1 MPQICHFKTTQ
12 NDWEFSRI
20 FGMANI
26 KTKNIHMKRSFLFSL
41 LTVIIFSSCHYL
53 GGKRVHGNGN
63 IVTRDHTVGQFQR
76 VDVSGAI
83 DVYIKQDSSQQPVK
97 VETDENLQDLI
108 EIRES
113 NGVLYI
119 SPVDHYNL
127 DPTRQLKV
135 YVAAPLFKGFG
146 VSGASRLYSENKL
159 TSSETVDIDLSG
171 ASEMKLEIKAPR
183 INSEVTGASS
193 VELKG
198 ETKDFNANGSGA
210 SNYKCFDLM
219 TENTT
224 VDISG
229 ACSADVFASVKID
242 VQASGASE
250 VKYRGAAA
258 VTQDVSGAS
267 GVKKV
272 D

>member
-1 MPQICHFKTTQ
+1 
-12 NDWEFSRI
+12 
-20 FGMANI
+20 
-26 KTKNIHMKRSFLFSL
+26 MKGSFLLFL
-41 LTVIIFSSCHYL
+41 LALFTFSSCHYF
-53 GGKRVHGNGN
+53 GGKRIGGNGN
-63 IVTRDHTVGQFQR
+63 VITRDHSVGSFQR
-76 VDVSGAI
+76 VEVSGAL
-83 DVYIKQDSSQQPVK
+83 DVYLKQDSTQQPVK

-108 EIRES
+108 EVRES

-127 DPTRQLKV
+127 DPTRLKI
-135 YVAAPLFKGFG
+135 YVAAPQFKGLG
-146 VSGASRLYSENKL
+146 VSGASHIYGENKL
-159 TSSETVDIDLSG
+159 ISSESFDIDLSG

-193 VELKG
+193 VELRG

-210 SNYKCFDLM
+210 SSYKCFDLM

-229 ACSADVFASVKID
+229 ACSADIFASVKLN

-258 VTQDVSGAS
+258 ITQDISGAS
-267 GVKKV
+267 GIKKV

>member
-1 MPQICHFKTTQ
+1 M
-12 NDWEFSRI
+12 
-20 FGMANI
+20 
-26 KTKNIHMKRSFLFSL
+26 FSL
-41 LTVIIFSSCHYL
+41 FTVFIFSSCHYL

-63 IVTRDHTVGQFQR
+63 IVSRDHTVGQFQR
-76 VDVSGAI
+76 VEVSGAM
-83 DVYIKQDSSQQPVK
+83 DVYLRQDSTQQPVK
-97 VETDENLQDLI
+97 VETDQNLQDLI

-127 DPTRQLKV
+127 DPTKQLKI
-135 YVAAPLFKGFG
+135 YVAAPLFKGLG
-146 VSGASRLYSENKL
+146 VSGASRLYSENRL
-159 TSSETVDIDLSG
+159 TSSEALDIDLSG
-171 ASEMKLEIKAPR
+171 ASEIKLDIKAPR
-183 INSEVTGASS
+183 VNSGISGASS
-193 VELKG
+193 AVLTG

-229 ACSADVFASVKID
+229 ACSADVFASVKLD
-242 VQASGASE
+242 VQASGASG

-258 VTQDVSGAS
+258 ITQDLSGAS
-267 GVKKV
+267 SIKKV

>member
-1 MPQICHFKTTQ
+1 
-12 NDWEFSRI
+12 
-20 FGMANI
+20 
-26 KTKNIHMKRSFLFSL
+26 MKRSFLLSL
-41 LTVIIFSSCHYL
+41 FAVLIFSSCHYL
-53 GGKRVHGNGN
+53 GGKRVNGNGN

-76 VDVSGAI
+76 VEVSGAM

-108 EIRES
+108 EIKES

-119 SPVDHYNL
+119 SPVDNYNL
-127 DPTRQLKV
+127 DPSKQLKV
-135 YVAAPLFKGFG
+135 YVTAPLFKGFG

-159 TSSETVDIDLSG
+159 KSTETLDIDLSG
-171 ASEMKLEIKAPR
+171 ASEIKLDLKAPR
-183 INSEVTGASS
+183 VNSEISGASS
-193 VELKG
+193 AVLTG

-210 SNYKCFDLM
+210 SNYKCFDLSA
-219 TENTT
+219 ENTT

-229 ACSADVFASVKID
+229 ASSADVYASVKLD

-258 VTQDVSGAS
+258 LTQDLSGAS
-267 GVKKV
+267 GIRKV

>member
-1 MPQICHFKTTQ
+1 
-12 NDWEFSRI
+12 
-20 FGMANI
+20 
-26 KTKNIHMKRSFLFSL
+26 MKRSFLFSL
-41 LTVIIFSSCHYL
+41 FAVLILSSCHYL
-53 GGKRVHGNGN
+53 GGKRVNGNGN

-76 VDVSGAI
+76 VEVSGAM
-83 DVYIKQDSSQQPVK
+83 DVYVKQDSTQQPVK

-119 SPVDHYNL
+119 SPVDNYNL
-127 DPTRQLKV
+127 DPTKQLKV
-135 YVAAPLFKGFG
+135 YVTAPLFKGFG
-146 VSGASRLYSENKL
+146 VSGASRLYGENKL
-159 TSSETVDIDLSG
+159 TSSETLDIDLSG
-171 ASEMKLEIKAPR
+171 ASEIKLDIKSPR
-183 INSEVTGASS
+183 VNSEISGASS
-193 VELKG
+193 AVLTG
-198 ETKDFNANGSGA
+198 ETKDLNANGSGA

-229 ACSADVFASVKID
+229 ACSADVYASVKLD

-258 VTQDVSGAS
+258 ITQDLSGAS
-267 GVKKV
+267 GIRKV